1 MCSLLL
7 KSKHWKETAK
17 FYWGVHPF
25 ESQMACDKTM
35 LSHSQEG
42 LLYGALI
49 DYAGVN
55 VSSLIKH
62 QILIKILC
70 CGYIVRFKQ
79 AISFFQSMERAVK
92 NQLASSYLYH
102 ATPHR
107 IPLCLPLITSAVEI
121 VSLLCCLCCSC
132 VKCMSCLTSLTAVH
146 PDSV

>member
-1 MCSLLL
+1 
-7 KSKHWKETAK
+7 
-17 FYWGVHPF
+17 
-25 ESQMACDKTM
+25 MACDKTM

-102 ATPHR
+102 ATP
-107 IPLCLPLITSAVEI
+107 PQNPSVSAPYYI
-121 VSLLCCLCCSC
+121 CRGDCKPSLLFVLFLC
-132 VKCMSCLTSLTAVH
+132 
-146 PDSV
+146 